1 MCLAQGP
8 QPSDAGYRLEPATSR
23 SPVKHSTTEPLR
35 SLNIL
40 CEFNLSIN
48 LKSTFPTTKMDE
60 FDGIFR
66 MNVVSAQSKRPLQSQ
81 INFEIYVLIYFNNGN
96 HYGITILTHLNLPE

>member
-23 SPVKHSTTEPLR
+23 SRVKHSTTEPLR

-48 LKSTFPTTKMDE
+48 LKSDFFLRQKW
-60 FDGIFR
+60 
-66 MNVVSAQSKRPLQSQ
+66 MNLMEYS
-81 INFEIYVLIYFNNGN
+81 E
-96 HYGITILTHLNLPE
+96 